1 MRSRIA
7 HAPAPERVDGRK
19 LATVAIKPR
28 GMCTTPLR
36 LILMFVDEKKCI
48 TKIDVN
54 MKETDLTVIQNAA
67 IDELSA
73 NGSELLSYLTSQEV
87 VDVFTMIYLTND
99 QLSGHGIDFVGNL
112 SIVASTQRIAIIFL
126 GHHSFY
132 KHVGPLCE
140 YDDIE
145 VDMHVINMVMD
156 AALERWSD
164 QNE

>member
-7 HAPAPERVDGRK
+7 HAPAPAGVGVRK
-19 LATVAIKPR
+19 MATVATKPK
-28 GMCTTPLR
+28 GMGINPLR
-36 LILMFVDEKKCI
+36 LILMSVDENKCI

-54 MKETDLTVIQNAA
+54 MKVTDLTVIQNAA

-73 NGSELLSYLTSQEV
+73 NGSELLDYLTSQEIA
-87 VDVFTMIYLTND
+87 DLFTMIYLTND
-99 QLSGHGIDFVGNL
+99 QTCGHGIDYTGNL
-112 SIVASTQRIAIIFL
+112 SIVTSTQRIAIIFL

-132 KHVGPLCE
+132 KHEGPLCE

-145 VDMHVINMVMD
+145 EDMHVINMVMD
-156 AALERWSD
+156 AALERWRE

>member
-1 MRSRIA
+1 
-7 HAPAPERVDGRK
+7 
-19 LATVAIKPR
+19 
-28 GMCTTPLR
+28 
-36 LILMFVDEKKCI
+36 MFVDEKKCI

-73 NGSELLSYLTSQEV
+73 NGSELMDYLTSQEIV
-87 VDVFTMIYLTND
+87 EVFTMIYLTND
-99 QLSGHGIDFVGNL
+99 QLSGHGIDFVGSL
-112 SIVASTQRIAIIFL
+112 SIIASTQRIAIIFL

-156 AALERWSD
+156 AALERWRD
-164 QNE
+164 QND

>member
-1 MRSRIA
+1 
-7 HAPAPERVDGRK
+7 
-19 LATVAIKPR
+19 
-28 GMCTTPLR
+28 
-36 LILMFVDEKKCI
+36 
-48 TKIDVN
+48 

-73 NGSELLSYLTSQEV
+73 NGSELMEYLTSQEI

-99 QLSGHGIDFVGNL
+99 QLSGHGIDFVGNM

>member
-1 MRSRIA
+1 MI
-7 HAPAPERVDGRK
+7 
-19 LATVAIKPR
+19 
-28 GMCTTPLR
+28 
-36 LILMFVDEKKCI
+36 VDEIKCI

-73 NGSELLSYLTSQEV
+73 NGSELMEYLTSQEI

-99 QLSGHGIDFVGNL
+99 QLSGHGIDFIGNL
-112 SIVASTQRIAIIFL
+112 SIVASTQRIAIIFM

-140 YDDIE
+140 YDGIE
-145 VDMHVINMVMD
+145 VDMHVINMVID
-156 AALERWSD
+156 AALERWKD
-164 QNE
+164 QND

>member
-7 HAPAPERVDGRK
+7 HAPTPERVHRRK
-19 LATVAIKPR
+19 LATVATKPK
-28 GMCTTPLR
+28 GLSTNPLR
-36 LILMFVDEKKCI
+36 LILMFVDENKCI

-73 NGSELLSYLTSQEV
+73 NGSELMDYLTSQEI

-145 VDMHVINMVMD
+145 IDMHVINMVMD
-156 AALERWSD
+156 AALERWRD

>member
-1 MRSRIA
+1 M
-7 HAPAPERVDGRK
+7 
-19 LATVAIKPR
+19 ATVATKPR
-28 GMCTTPLR
+28 GMFTYPLR
-36 LILMFVDEKKCI
+36 LILTIVDENKYI

-73 NGSELLSYLTSQEV
+73 NGSELLDYLTSQEV
-87 VDVFTMIYLTND
+87 VNVFVMIYLTND
-99 QLSGHGIDFVGNL
+99 QTSGHGIDFVGNL

-132 KHVGPLCE
+132 KYVGPLCE

-156 AALERWSD
+156 AALERWSE
-164 QNE
+164 QNV

>member
-1 MRSRIA
+1 
-7 HAPAPERVDGRK
+7 
-19 LATVAIKPR
+19 
-28 GMCTTPLR
+28 
-36 LILMFVDEKKCI
+36 
-48 TKIDVN
+48 

-73 NGSELLSYLTSQEV
+73 NGSELMEYLTSQEI

-112 SIVASTQRIAIIFL
+112 SIVASTQRIAIIFM

-156 AALERWSD
+156 AALERWRD

>member
-7 HAPAPERVDGRK
+7 HAPAPAGVNG
-19 LATVAIKPR
+19 LSVATVAIKPR
-28 GMCTTPLR
+28 GVYTNPLR
-36 LILMFVDEKKCI
+36 LILMFVDENKCI

-73 NGSELLSYLTSQEV
+73 NGSELLDYLTSQEV
-87 VDVFTMIYLTND
+87 VDVFVMIYLTND
-99 QLSGHGIDFVGNL
+99 QTSGHGIDFVGNL

-156 AALERWSD
+156 AALERWCD